1 MTIEKK
7 ANPPNEIITPNNS
20 NSNVIKRTSHVF
32 KRTSRHQ
39 LSLAFSK
46 LQEYLKFTSLYSPAS
61 EVELTGMQQ
70 EIDILKQRLD
80 RINFKTVYDET
91 PQTAIDLLAGL
102 RKVLPDTDYR
112 MVSEMALM
120 YHLLRVSS
128 TYVGQ
133 DKTALSWWYGAFK
146 GVLAEVTAT
155 GRGYQRNYCSLTSYK
170 VCVSSWNNAKKSDD
184 YFKIMNY
191 ATDTAKIDVE
201 GFLVNLSEMLQKS
214 YESGDSTATKARDFS
229 VTIETKHK

>member
-1 MTIEKK
+1 MTTEKK

-20 NSNVIKRTSHVF
+20 NSNIIKRTSHVF

-46 LQEYLKFTSLYSPAS
+46 LQEYAKFTSVYSPAS
-61 EVELTGMQQ
+61 EEELVGMQQ
-70 EIDILKQRLD
+70 EIDAFKQRLD
-80 RINFKTVYDET
+80 SINFKTIYQES

-112 MVSEMALM
+112 TVSEMALM

-133 DKTALSWWYGAFK
+133 DKTSLSWWYGSFK
-146 GVLAEVTAT
+146 GVLAEVTNT

-170 VCVSSWNNAKKSDD
+170 VCVSAWNNAKTSND
-184 YFKIMNY
+184 YSKIMNY
-191 ATDTAKIDVE
+191 AQEIAKIDTE
-201 GFLVNLSEMLQKS
+201 GFISELTAMLQKS
-214 YESGDSTATKARDFS
+214 YESNDSTASKARDFS